1 MQSALGREG
10 GEFCLERVGVNSSL
24 NAIRGYGK
32 APFHSLSRACSKTA
46 FRRTEQFLELSNLD
60 VGAVRVS
67 ASGWEA
73 WVLEGLQVQL
83 LLHECGERVA
93 RSKFVSHLQTLKE
106 VGGQVFGHLCPSGSH
121 PSVLVQGVLQRPA
134 VHVILL
140 EIYPRLLLDSG
151 YSGRASVVL
160 QRAQEWGFTNATH
173 MG

>member
-1 MQSALGREG
+1 MLTMQTALGQVG

-32 APFHSLSRACSKTA
+32 ASFHSLSKMCSKTA
-46 FRRTEQFLELSNLD
+46 FRRTEQSMELSNLD

-73 WVLEGLQVQL
+73 WVLEGLQVL
-83 LLHECGERVA
+83 SLLHVCGERVA
-93 RSKFVSHLQTLKE
+93 RSSLSKV
-106 VGGQVFGHLCPSGSH
+106 QVLVYSCPSH
-121 PSVLVQGVLQRPA
+121 RRVLVQSVLQRSA

-140 EIYPRLLLDSG
+140 EVYPRLLLESG
-151 YSGRASVVL
+151 YSGRASVML
-160 QRAQEWGFTNATH
+160 HRAQEWGFTNAKH